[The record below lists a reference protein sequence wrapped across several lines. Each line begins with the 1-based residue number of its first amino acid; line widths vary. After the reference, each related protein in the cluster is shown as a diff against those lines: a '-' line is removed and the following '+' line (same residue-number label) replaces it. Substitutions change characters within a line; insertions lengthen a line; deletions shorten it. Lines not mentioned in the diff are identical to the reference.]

1 MGKIGV
7 VMNPGSGHG
16 LAARL
21 EPWLRLR
28 LGNQVDIHRIMPGV
42 DACAWARN
50 ACESGFDR
58 IVVIGGDGTFR
69 SIAGAMI
76 GMETP
81 LGLIATGTN
90 NNISSTLGL
99 PPDPH
104 EAAEIALTGKPQWV
118 SAGRIGDY
126 VFFEG
131 AGIGLEAD
139 LWPVGE
145 AIVRHQFKEMLHA
158 PMKLA
163 RDRAVEIEIQI
174 DGPSKVQKVR
184 AFTMTISNTPM
195 TGAHLLLAPG
205 IDIRDEP
212 LYLTVYHDLGR
223 LQMIASAN
231 QIKKGHH
238 GHGYSE
244 KRYPFMSLKVSAAKP
259 MHVHADGTLIGTLP
273 IEVISIPKAIRVAY
287 PEPGTVQAPP
297 VLEAA
302 GIHPS

>member
-21 EPWLRLR
+21 EPWIRLR
-28 LGNQVDIHRIMPGV
+28 LGDSVDIHKIAPGV
-42 DACAWARN
+42 DACAWARDRS
-50 ACESGFDR
+50 ESCDR

-69 SIAGAMI
+69 SIAGALI
-76 GMETP
+76 GTETP
-81 LGLIATGTN
+81 VGLIATGTN

-99 PPDPH
+99 PADPH
-104 EAAEIALTGKPQWV
+104 EAAEVALSGEPQWV

-145 AIVRHQFKEMLHA
+145 AIVRHQFRDLMRA
-158 PMKLA
+158 PLKLA
-163 RDRAVEIEIQI
+163 RDRAVVMDIEI
-174 DGPSKVQKVR
+174 DSPPKRQKVR

-212 LYLTVYHDLGR
+212 LYVTVYHDLGR
-223 LQMIASAN
+223 LQMIASASE
-231 QIKKGHH
+231 IKKGHH

-244 KRYPFMSLKVSAAKP
+244 ERYPFMRLKVSAAKP

-273 IEVISIPKAIRVAY
+273 IEVVSIPKAIRVAY
-287 PEPGTVQAPP
+287 PASRTVTAPP

-302 GIHPS
+302 ATARS